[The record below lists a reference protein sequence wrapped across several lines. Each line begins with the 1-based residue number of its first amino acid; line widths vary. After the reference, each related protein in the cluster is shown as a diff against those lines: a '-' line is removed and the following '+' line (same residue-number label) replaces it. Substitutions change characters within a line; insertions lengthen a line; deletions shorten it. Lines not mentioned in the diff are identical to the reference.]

1 MSRRNSKPDIMKK
14 VALFLAVMIASITT
28 ATAAEAT
35 TTEGLNGI
43 TKRYRHVQPI
53 RFVERGVVFFVYPN
67 GSFDYNPQRTRLRVR
82 RGTYYGA
89 SISAPGFNFNYR
101 NRGNRFRNGLR
112 VSYDYYGRIKTV
124 GGIYISY
131 NRRGKVRRIGRVNI
145 GYNRNRLHHV
155 GGLQVYYNNRGYT
168 NRLSG
173 FVNDYNTGCGIC
185 GVAGCTANHF
195 DYDGIGYDDDDDDYY
210 FYDRKR
216 YKNKKR
222 RYRSYDHDD
231 DDDYDDDYDD

>member
-1 MSRRNSKPDIMKK
+1 MKK
-14 VALFLAVMIASITT
+14 TAFFLAVMIASMMTV
-28 ATAAEAT
+28 TAAETAT
-35 TTEGLNGI
+35 TNEGLNGI

-67 GSFDYNPQRTRLRVR
+67 GSFDYNPQRTRLRHR

-89 SISAPGFNFNYR
+89 SISAPGFNINYR

-124 GGIYISY
+124 GGVYITY

-145 GYNRNRLHHV
+145 SYNRGRLYNV
-155 GGLQVYYNNRGYT
+155 GGLQLHYNNRGYN

-173 FVNDYNTGCGIC
+173 FINDYNTGCGIC
-185 GVAGCTANHF
+185 GTTGCSVNHF
-195 DYDGIGYDDDDDDYY
+195 DHDGYGYDDDDDY
-210 FYDRKR
+210 FYNRKR
-216 YKNKKR
+216 NKKR
-222 RYRSYDHDD
+222 KRKYRSYDHDD
-231 DDDYDDDYDD
+231 DDHDDDWDD